1 MLTWDDRWTNL
12 RDVLAGTYWKK
23 DKIQEIIVTAQL
35 RPWQIAD
42 SPIPTTY
49 WTNILLEARLQNQ
62 VPQLL
67 AVVRK
72 EYPQVAAFNMEVDDL
87 LKAMPVPDLPAGA
100 WQGPV
105 EGEKLEAIIGAIT
118 TLRDINFLSIG
129 IEKAKSVARI
139 VLADGS
145 RGTGFLV
152 GDNYLVTNNHVLPNE
167 TVAAT
172 ATAEFNVQKTVEGR
186 DDRIDPYPLAPNR
199 FWKTSQKEDAG
210 GDDWTV
216 VAVDGNPRAN
226 HGYLNL
232 VRAEPKAKDEVII
245 VQHPSGGPKK
255 IALSHN
261 VVAYVDAK
269 RVQYLTDTEEGSS
282 GSPVFDS
289 EWRIVALH
297 HKGGLLREP
306 GSATLYKRN
315 QGIHVNVLVDALQGT
330 EVLAPVDPA

>member
-1 MLTWDDRWTNL
+1 
-12 RDVLAGTYWKK
+12 
-23 DKIQEIIVTAQL
+23 
-35 RPWQIAD
+35 
-42 SPIPTTY
+42 
-49 WTNILLEARLQNQ
+49 
-62 VPQLL
+62 
-67 AVVRK
+67 
-72 EYPQVAAFNMEVDDL
+72 
-87 LKAMPVPDLPAGA
+87 MPVPDLPSGA
-100 WQGPV
+100 WQGPA

-129 IEKAKSVARI
+129 IQKARSVARI

-167 TVAAT
+167 TVAAA

-199 FWKTSQKEDAG
+199 FWKTSPKEDAG

-216 VAVDGNPRAN
+216 VAVDGNPRAK

-306 GSATLYKRN
+306 GTATLYKRN

-330 EVLAPVDPA
+330 EVLAPVNPA